1 MESKKW
7 LWVVIVCLAIAA
19 VYQIVKLT
27 GGDSAELAS
36 PQAGQAVEPDRRPI
50 QMASLG
56 ELPTMPEEVEPP
68 LIEAAEVEEPEQTP
82 AVTPEGSEP
91 SPEEPEPDTAEPA
104 EVVEVALV
112 QDPPLPE
119 IDQPV
124 IETIPQSRAADAP
137 VKFPNKGLVRG
148 IVYSAEH
155 GSALIDETIV
165 RTGGTVDGVR
175 IVRIHTGGVDFEK
188 DGHEWTQ
195 KVGDTPGP
203 QWR

>member
-1 MESKKW
+1 MDAKKW
-7 LWVVIVCLAIAA
+7 LWILIVCLAIVAA
-19 VYQIVKLT
+19 YQIVKLT
-27 GGDSAELAS
+27 GGDSAEPSS
-36 PQAGQAVEPDRRPI
+36 PRVEQAVELDREPI
-50 QMASLG
+50 QTTSLG

-82 AVTPEGSEP
+82 AATPEGSEP

-104 EVVEVALV
+104 EAVEVALL
-112 QDPPLPE
+112 QDTPLPE

-165 RTGGTVDGVR
+165 RTGGTVDGVK
-175 IVRIHTGGVDFEK
+175 IVRIHAGGVDFEK
-188 DGHEWTQ
+188 DGDKWTQ
-195 KVGDTPGP
+195 RVADTPAAH
-203 QWR
+203 WR

>member
-1 MESKKW
+1 MDAKKW
-7 LWVVIVCLAIAA
+7 LWILIACLAIVAA
-19 VYQIVKLT
+19 YQIVKLT
-27 GGDSAELAS
+27 GGDSAEPSS
-36 PQAGQAVEPDRRPI
+36 PRVEQAVEPDREPI
-50 QMASLG
+50 QRASLG

-82 AVTPEGSEP
+82 AATPEGSEP
-91 SPEEPEPDTAEPA
+91 SPEETEPDTAEPA

-124 IETIPQSRAADAP
+124 VEAIPQSRAADVP
-137 VKFPNKGLVRG
+137 VEFRNRGLVRG
-148 IVYSAEH
+148 TVYSAED

-165 RTGGTVDGVR
+165 RTGGTVDGVK
-175 IVRIHTGGVDFEK
+175 IVRIHAGGVDFEK
-188 DGHEWTQ
+188 DGHKWTQ
-195 KVGDTPGP
+195 KVGETPGP